1 MLLEID
7 AQGSEGLPALTKLWA
22 EGNREVRK
30 ISGGYNEDQVDEQE
44 RQGADDSRLHAQ
56 EKEKKTLTTD
66 LKVNSLI
73 HLMQGRIDKL
83 SQCPDIY
90 MLCHINT
97 PTSTLSDRERRESN
111 RCDTKYFEL
120 LIYCT
125 WKNSLKVGANASAK
139 ADSSVEQYSKC
150 NIQTALFTL

>member
-7 AQGSEGLPALTKLWA
+7 AQGSEGLPALTKLQA
-22 EGNREVRK
+22 EGTREVRK
-30 ISGGYNEDQVDEQE
+30 ISGGYNEDQVDEHE
-44 RQGADDSRLHAQ
+44 RQGADDSRLQ
-56 EKEKKTLTTD
+56 EKEQKVTTLTTD
-66 LKVNSLI
+66 LKVNSF
-73 HLMQGRIDKL
+73 HLMQGCIDKL

-97 PTSTLSDRERRESN
+97 PTSMLSDRERRESN

-125 WKNSLKVGANASAK
+125 WKNSLKVSANASAK